1 MDQLKV
7 PRKVFLSQ
15 IMVLYC
21 PFLKSIAGKKNKM
34 QDFTHELVYDLGK
47 EIKEMIITRELLD
60 KLGQIW
66 K

>member
-1 MDQLKV
+1 M

-47 EIKEMIITRELLD
+47 EIKEMIFARELLD
-60 KLGQIW
+60 KLG
-66 K
+66 